1 MNQNYTVGVI
11 GSHSAEEVGMSAR
24 SNDFETLVVCQKGR
38 DVLYTKYND
47 FLFTHK
53 LVLDRF
59 NDLSKPEN
67 MEKLHN
73 LNVIWFPNRSFS
85 VYIDLNIIEDK
96 KTFPIPIY
104 GNRTMLGV
112 EDRRSQYD
120 LLDKANIRR
129 PLEFNSPEE
138 IDRLAIIKVQQ
149 KHKPLERA
157 FFYANSLREYE
168 NKRDGLIKDD
178 IIDDVDLKNAIIEE
192 FVVGPRF
199 NANFQAYGLMDRY
212 GRFDFVGF
220 DDRIQM
226 NLSGLLYLPAKDQ
239 LSLGNFSVTNEE
251 IGHKGV
257 TMRESKKPLVYAAAK
272 NFIEMS
278 EKLFP
283 PGIIGLFALQG
294 AINQEGEFIVF
305 DISPRIPG
313 SPCLGP
319 TSPEMRRL
327 SIKYK
332 RAINSPLDLC
342 MMDLREAISSE
353 RVDEVTT

>member
-257 TMRESKKPLVYAAAK
+257 TMRESKKPLVYAAAE